1 MNILYI
7 LSNLF
12 APKPKNNPIRLQKQS
27 NKRTFKQQA
36 DDFVAKN
43 FYFIVL
49 ATFLL
54 IWIVLTI
61 ILINVFAGSSA
72 VESGQYYYHFKEVI

>member
-7 LSNLF
+7 LINLF
-12 APKPKNNPIRLQKQS
+12 APKPKSQPIRLQKQS
-27 NKRTFKQQA
+27 SKKTFKQQV
-36 DDFVAKN
+36 DDFVARN

-61 ILINVFAGSSA
+61 ILITVFAGSSA
-72 VESGQYYYHFKEVI
+72 VESGQYYYHLHEVI